1 MYCSQ
6 SSSFLWLWCHICIRS
21 TRLSRVASKHEPVPV
36 LVLVLVFVLVL
47 ALILVFVLPK
57 PFFSQPKR
65 SFSIFSVADTRCAV
79 TMQYIYNS
87 ITLAVIVWTFLSF
100 DNYLFPF
107 RYLSYFNSTWP
118 PKYRDKS
125 NNTCTQLMQSLTIV
139 IVEYSG
145 RI

>member
-1 MYCSQ
+1 M
-6 SSSFLWLWCHICIRS
+6 
-21 TRLSRVASKHEPVPV
+21 SRVASKHEPVPV

-100 DNYLFPF
+100 YNYLFPF
-107 RYLSYFNSTWP
+107 RYLVILTAHGV
-118 PKYRDKS
+118 R
-125 NNTCTQLMQSLTIV
+125 NTEIKANGLLLLYMHSVNAIRPSLL
-139 IVEYSG
+139 
-145 RI
+145 